1 LGKAVL
7 FGVDGIT
14 VLDALVIAGSRFH
27 DPNEPMA
34 NMRANGVRSLAIH
47 CHRCLHEVILNVDHL
62 PGHLT
67 VPTFGSKMAR
77 IKCGSIG
84 APAVKMFVLS
94 ATGDPVA
101 FVNLFSVDMMDSSVV
116 LARLRRLQACRRP
129 EQLQC
134 FDF

>member
-1 LGKAVL
+1 M
-7 FGVDGIT
+7 IRM
-14 VLDALVIAGSRFH
+14 S
-27 DPNEPMA
+27 PMDLA
-34 NMRANGVRSLAIH
+34 NMRSLAIH

-94 ATGDPVA
+94 ATGDPV
-101 FVNLFSVDMMDSSVV
+101 S
-116 LARLRRLQACRRP
+116 RP
-129 EQLQC
+129 LVS
-134 FDF
+134 

>member
-1 LGKAVL
+1 MRVSRYPCGAGKAGCTPTIRV
-7 FGVDGIT
+7 
-14 VLDALVIAGSRFH
+14 AGSNGTAAIIWGAAYRKK
-27 DPNEPMA
+27 
-34 NMRANGVRSLAIH
+34 MRGN
-47 CHRCLHEVILNVDHL
+47 EVILNVDHL